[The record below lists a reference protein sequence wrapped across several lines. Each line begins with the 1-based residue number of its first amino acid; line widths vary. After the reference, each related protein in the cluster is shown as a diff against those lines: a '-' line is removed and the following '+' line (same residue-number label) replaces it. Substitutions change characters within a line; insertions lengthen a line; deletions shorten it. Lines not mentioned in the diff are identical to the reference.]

1 MGLSRLDNFLK
12 SVRGTIIYVDPNS
25 LDATDSVENQGN
37 SQLRPFKTIQRAL
50 IESARFSYQRGLE
63 NDRFGRTT
71 ILLYPGEHLVDNR
84 PGWIPDAGIY
94 RLRDGSTTTTLAE
107 FDSIANFDITDPD
120 NILYKLNSVHGGVI
134 IPRGTSIVG
143 LDLRKTVVRPKYI
156 PNPENP
162 QIDRS
167 AIFRLTG
174 SCYIWQF
181 TIFDGDPNGFVY
193 KDYTTNVFTPNFSAH
208 KLTVFEYAD
217 GVNNVNIKDDFMT
230 YYGNRTD
237 LDMYYEK
244 IGVVYGPGSG
254 RAIDPDYPSNGV
266 DIQSKV
272 DEYRIVGSKGDAVGI
287 ASVRSG
293 DGITG
298 TTIVTVTL
306 QETLEGL
313 GVDTPIRI
321 DGVGAPGYDGQY
333 LITGVNS
340 STEITY
346 EVPVIPDTPL
356 PSVTSATLNITV
368 DSVTSASPYVF
379 NVSLRS
385 VWGMCG
391 LHADGDKATG
401 FKSMVVAQ
409 YTGISLQKDNNAFV
423 KYDVSTGTYQDTTA
437 SGNENIFS
445 DTRARYKPDYENYHM
460 KGSNDAFLQLV
471 SVFAIGFANH
481 YLTES
486 GADFSITN
494 SNSNFGARSLCSR
507 GFRRDAFR
515 QDDVGYI
522 THIIPPKENEY
533 TDTTVEFAAIDVAKT
548 IGVGSTGRLYL
559 FGETDA
565 NFPPSNVIQG
575 YRLGAKV
582 ADELNLAITQ
592 SGITSV
598 YTARIVM
605 PNGGIGT
612 GQFSS
617 EKSYFVGKS
626 AVGINSV
633 AANVL
638 TLAANHTFI
647 DGERVRIVSSNGQ
660 LPDGVINNQIYYAIA
675 TGNNIINAKQIKLGS
690 TLNDALNDNEIDINN
705 KGDLISVVSRV
716 SDKNAGEI
724 GHPVQF
730 DTTNNQWYVN
740 VSIAASDNAIYPRL
754 VGLGTTALGS
764 ATTKTYITRKAYSRI
779 LSDSLYKF
787 RYIVPKDSAII
798 GRAPLE
804 GYIIQESNSTTGAV
818 DAEVA
823 YQFNPSTSTIA
834 NAAEL
839 RNFRFISDAR
849 WSSPTATFDTELPH
863 NLKIGSKIE
872 ILGVKSTNNPTG
884 IANSAYNAVLTV
896 SGISSAKQFSVGIV
910 TDPGTFI
917 NDTTIRDKTLP
928 RFKKKE
934 TKETYQVYKVLEWQP
949 YIPNQQD
956 GIYHLTVLNV
966 SNSPAISPFTG
977 EKYAQPSRYLY
988 PQRNRDNPTSDPNP
1002 SVSYALPDPLG
1013 KVIIDEP
1020 QSNLT
1025 RENIVKQISDMGVG
1039 IGLTNV
1045 ICNPTGTAQ
1054 TFFTS
1059 IDHGLNR
1066 ITTLTI
1072 DNIGSGYGSGG
1083 AGNIYNARLVGFAG
1097 SVTGA
1102 NATARITV
1110 DAIGKITAIKV
1121 MDGGSAYGIGNTLA
1135 VVGVATTTG
1144 FSQAVVRVTG
1154 IYNNIGDIL
1163 CADGIYPS
1171 VYQQY
1176 NDYYRITG
1184 ITVGNSKQIEV
1195 ASANPI
1201 FPITPVSSTGLAG
1214 TTGALTNA
1222 SIVLTGQS
1230 LGISTFRYDRTSGI
1244 ATFTSTRSHGLH
1256 VNNKVRV
1263 GGAVSNF
1270 YNREFLVTTI
1280 VGLNTFA
1287 VRVGV
1292 GTTTHPTGPSTSVF
1306 AFHSGFRSAG
1316 GGIQIFNENNSG
1328 RLTPFYAGIT
1338 TTLLNAIPDATV
1350 GICSITNVTSLGL
1363 DVGEYLLIDDEIV
1376 RIKTTVTG
1384 NPVSIFRAQMGTKG
1398 NPHVS
1403 GSIVKKIKVLPIEL
1417 RRGSL
1422 SRAGNQTFEYVG
1434 FGPGNY
1440 STSLPERQD
1449 RSLSA
1454 DEEYLGQALKVN
1466 GGGIVYTGMNNNGDF
1481 YIGSKKITA
1490 KQSEEELFD
1499 APVPTITGE
1508 DETISNKGVNLI
1520 TPYDARVTNSLYVEG
1535 GTNGDIISQFDGPLV
1550 INKRL
1555 TSNSDEGID
1564 AFLISLKGN
1573 STVPRKITVG
1583 IATPT
1588 VAGGAGDIVYNATPT
1603 SGGIVGWVY
1612 TTSNRWEPFG
1622 RIANN
1627 GVLA

>member
-50 IESARFSYQRGLE
+50 IESARFSYQRGLD
-63 NDRFGRTT
+63 NDRFGKTT
-71 ILLYPGEHLVDNR
+71 ILLYPGEHFIDNR
-84 PGWIPDAGIY
+84 PGWITDVGTF
-94 RLRDGSTTTTLAE
+94 RLRDGSVNASFPE
-107 FDSIANFDITDPD
+107 FDSITNFDLTDPD

-143 LDLRKTVVRPKYI
+143 LDLRKTVVRPKYV

-167 AIFRLTG
+167 AIFRVTG
-174 SCYIWQF
+174 SCYLWQF
-181 TIFDGDPNGFVY
+181 TIFDGDPNGYVY
-193 KDYTTNVFTPNFSAH
+193 KDYTTNVYTPSFSAH

-217 GVNNVNIKDDFMT
+217 GVNDVVIKDDFLT
-230 YYGNRTD
+230 YYGNKTD

-244 IGVVYGPGSG
+244 VGLVYGPGSG
-254 RAIDPDYPSNGV
+254 RDINPDYPNSGV
-266 DIQSKV
+266 DIETKV

-287 ASVRSG
+287 SSVRAG
-293 DGITG
+293 DGTTA
-298 TTIVTVTL
+298 TTIITVTL
-306 QETLEGL
+306 QSTLEGL

-321 DGVGAPGYDGQY
+321 DGVGATGYDGQY
-333 LITGVNS
+333 LITGVNNA
-340 STEITY
+340 TEITY
-346 EVPVIPDTPL
+346 EVPVIPDVAL

-368 DSVTSASPYVF
+368 DSVTSASPYIF
-379 NVSLRS
+379 NCSLRS

-423 KYDVSTGTYQDTTA
+423 KYDENTGVYQDATA
-437 SGNENIFS
+437 AGNENIFS

-460 KGSNDAFLQLV
+460 KGSNNAFLQLV

-494 SNSNFGARSLCSR
+494 SNSNFGARSICSR
-507 GFRRDAFR
+507 GFRKDAFR

-559 FGETDA
+559 YNETDV
-565 NFPPSNVIQG
+565 NFPPANVVQG
-575 YRLGAKV
+575 YRLGAKIG
-582 ADELNLAITQ
+582 DELNLAVTQ

-598 YTARIVM
+598 YTARITM

-617 EKSYFVGKS
+617 EKRYTVGKS
-626 AVGINSV
+626 AVGINSI
-633 AANVL
+633 AANVITL
-638 TLAANHTFI
+638 TANHTFI
-647 DGERVRIVSSNGQ
+647 DGERIRIQTSNGQ

-675 TGNNIINAKQIKLGS
+675 TGNNIINNKQIKIAS
-690 TLNDALNDNEIDINN
+690 TLNDALNDNDIDINN
-705 KGDLISVVSRV
+705 KGDLITVSSRV

-724 GHPVQF
+724 GHPIQF

-740 VSIAASDNAIYPRL
+740 VSIAATDNAIYSRI
-754 VGLGTTALGS
+754 VGLGTTGLGS
-764 ATTKTYITRKAYSRI
+764 ATTKTYITRKTYSRI
-779 LSDSLYKF
+779 LADSLYKF
-787 RYIVPKDSAII
+787 RYVVPKESAIT
-798 GRAPLE
+798 GRTPLE
-804 GYIIQESNSTTGAV
+804 GYIIQESNTTTGAV

-823 YQFNPSTSTIA
+823 YQFNPSTSTIS
-834 NAAEL
+834 NATEL
-839 RNFRFISDAR
+839 RNFRFIANAR

-863 NLKIGSKIE
+863 GLKAGSKIE

-884 IANSAYNAVLTV
+884 IANSAYNAVFTV
-896 SGISSAKQFSVGIV
+896 SGISSSKQFSVGIV
-910 TDPGTFI
+910 TDPGTFQ
-917 NDTTIRDKTLP
+917 NDTSIRTKALP
-928 RFKKKE
+928 RYKKKE
-934 TKETYQVYKVLEWQP
+934 YKETYQIYKVQEWQE

-956 GIYHLTVLNV
+956 GIYYLTVLNV
-966 SNSPAISPFTG
+966 SNSPAVTPFTD
-977 EKYAQPSRYLY
+977 EKYSQPSRYLY
-988 PQRNRDNPTSDPNP
+988 PQRNRDNPASDPNP
-1002 SVSYALPDPLG
+1002 SRSYALPEPLG
-1013 KVIIDEP
+1013 KVIIDEA
-1020 QSNLT
+1020 QHSLT
-1025 RENIVKQISDMGVG
+1025 RENVIKQVADMGVG
-1039 IGLTNV
+1039 IALTNL

-1066 ITTLTI
+1066 ITNLTI
-1072 DNIGSGYGSGG
+1072 DNIGYGYGSGTSG
-1083 AGNIYNARLVGFAG
+1083 YIYNARLVGFAG
-1097 SVTGA
+1097 SVTGS
-1102 NATARITV
+1102 NATARITIDGV
-1110 DAIGKITAIKV
+1110 GRVTAIKI

-1154 IYNNIGDIL
+1154 IYNNVGDIL
-1163 CADGIYPS
+1163 CVDGIYPD
-1171 VYQQY
+1171 VYAQY

-1184 ITVGNSKQIEV
+1184 ITAGNSKQIEV
-1195 ASANPI
+1195 ASSFPTY
-1201 FPITPVSSTGLAG
+1201 PITPVSSSGLAA
-1214 TTGALTNA
+1214 TTGSLDYARV
-1222 SIVLTGQS
+1222 VLTGQS
-1230 LGISTFRYDRTSGI
+1230 LGISTFRYDNTSGI
-1244 ATFTSTRSHGLH
+1244 ATFTTTRPHGLH
-1256 VNNKVRV
+1256 VNNKVRIS
-1263 GGAVSNF
+1263 GATSSF
-1270 YNREFLVTTI
+1270 YNKDVLVSTV

-1287 VRVGV
+1287 ARVGV
-1292 GTTTHPTGPSTSVF
+1292 ATTSLATGGSSVF

-1316 GGIQIFNENNSG
+1316 GGIQIYNENFNG

-1338 TTLLNAIPDATV
+1338 TTLSNAISDATV
-1350 GICSITNVTSLGL
+1350 GICSITNVNNLGL
-1363 DVGEYLLIDDEIV
+1363 DVGEYLLINDEIV

-1384 NPVSIFRAQMGTKG
+1384 NPVYVFRAQMGTKG

-1403 GSIVKKIKVLPIEL
+1403 GSIVKKIDIKPVEL

-1422 SRAGNQTFEYVG
+1422 TRAGNQTFEYVG

-1449 RSLSA
+1449 RALSA
-1454 DEEYLGQALKVN
+1454 DEEYLGQALKVH
-1466 GGGIVYTGMNNNGDF
+1466 GGGVVYTGMNNNGDF

-1564 AFLISLKGN
+1564 AFSISLKGN

-1583 IATPT
+1583 ISTPVT
-1588 VAGGAGDIVYNATPT
+1588 AGGAGDIVYNATPT

-1612 TTSNRWEPFG
+1612 TTSNKWEPFG